1 MEKKRVLILS
11 ASVGSGHI
19 RAAQALEEACHKNP
33 LIEEVLHIDALEY
46 TSFFLRNLYSKGYL
60 KAVQYVPDLWA
71 WGFENTDEPW
81 KKSQFG
87 IDIQKAQSQPLVKKI
102 LTYNPD
108 FIICTHFTPA
118 DIVSRLIMLDKLH
131 ANLGIVVTDFYVHA
145 LWLTDIFTR
154 YFVPKMENKI
164 HLNKYGIPLDRIEV
178 TGIPVM
184 QSFIPP
190 EDTSDLFKKYNF
202 DPAIPIVLLS
212 AGMFGIMPA
221 KDILRIL
228 ENIQT
233 HCHIVIICGKS
244 ESLRKQLLALIEEVK
259 PRNQYTIVGFTN
271 TMHDYLHMAK
281 VFIGKPG
288 GLATSEA
295 LCAGV
300 PMIIWNPI
308 PGQETYNAYYI
319 LENGAGLLPDNAL
332 TIGYKVDMILQDE
345 VLYEQLKKNALS
357 IAQPKAA
364 ETIIEIML
372 LNNNESPVKAFKK
385 KQ

>member
-19 RAAQALEEACHKNP
+19 RAAQALEEACNKNP

-308 PGQETYNAYYI
+308 PGQETYNAYHI